1 MVGYNK
7 KQNWR
12 DGPTLEETR
21 PDHAMRNSLAIT
33 KLPLGRDTRKKKKEE
48 EEQQQQ
54 IGEIQFFEK
63 KIFLF
68 FFLNFSG
75 FFNFLA

>member
-7 KQNWR
+7 KQNRR

-21 PDHAMRNSLAIT
+21 PDHAMRNSLVIT
-33 KLPLGRDTRKKKKEE
+33 KLPLGRDTRKKKKKE

-54 IGEIQFFEK
+54 IGVIQFFDK

-68 FFLNFSG
+68 FFFE
-75 FFNFLA
+75 FFWIF